1 MFAKFA
7 AATGLIATLFAGSA
21 AFADT
26 AKPLGKFG
34 DWGAF
39 AYSGKG
45 GKVCY
50 AVGKPKHSLGSSKVR
65 NEVYLT
71 ITHRPADKSFD
82 VVSVTAGYAFK
93 KDAAAELDIGGAKFD
108 LYTTEDTAWARDDK
122 AVVQALLK
130 GKSVVVHGMPAK
142 GDPTADTYSLDGFV
156 QAHTEI
162 GKACA
167 TK

>member
-1 MFAKFA
+1 MFARIA
-7 AATGLIATLFAGSA
+7 AATGLLATLFAGSA

-26 AKPLGKFG
+26 AKSLGKFG
-34 DWGAF
+34 DWSAF

-50 AVGKPKHSLGSSKVR
+50 AVGKPKRSLGAAKGR
-65 NEVYLT
+65 DEVYLT
-71 ITHRPADKSFD
+71 ISHRPADKSFD
-82 VVSVTAGYAFK
+82 EVSVTAGYSFK
-93 KDAAAELDIGGAKFD
+93 KDAAAELDVGGAKFD
-108 LYTTEDTAWARDDK
+108 LYTTDETAWAREDK
-122 AVVQALLK
+122 AVVQAMLK
-130 GKSVVVHGMPAK
+130 GKSVVVHGAPAK

-156 QAHTEI
+156 QAHAEI

>member
-1 MFAKFA
+1 MFARLA
-7 AATGLIATLFAGSA
+7 AAIGLIAALFVVSPALADSA
-21 AFADT
+21 
-26 AKPLGKFG
+26 KSLGKFG

-50 AVGKPKHSLGSSKVR
+50 AVGKPKRSLGSPKGR
-65 NEVYLT
+65 EEIYLT

-82 VVSVTAGYAFK
+82 VVSVTAGYTYK
-93 KDAAAELDIGGAKFD
+93 KDSAAEMDVGGAKFD
-108 LYTTEDTAWARDDK
+108 LYTTEETAWARDDK
-122 AVVQALLK
+122 AVVTAMLK
-130 GKSVVVHGMPAK
+130 GKSLVVHGTPVK